1 MRTRPPS
8 RDGGEIM
15 RGETDTGG
23 TFIVIE
29 GLDASGKATQAER
42 LVERLE
48 REGEDVRHVAFPAYE
63 TAFGGLVRDYL
74 KGAYGDRGDLPVEL
88 RALLYAADRYQF
100 KHDFSGFLDQGGVIV
115 ADRYS
120 QSNYAFQT
128 VDAGEEQDAL
138 LEWMRAVES
147 RLPQPDAHILLDT
160 PPETAQELMKDRDKD
175 QHEADRAFQRKVYQ
189 RYRALAA
196 EEDWHIVEAV
206 AEGRLRS
213 KDAIHTDIWSTVKP
227 LL

>member
-1 MRTRPPS
+1 M
-8 RDGGEIM
+8 
-15 RGETDTGG
+15 GETETAG

-48 REGEDVRHVAFPAYE
+48 REGEDVRHVAFPAYD

-74 KGAYGDRGDLPVEL
+74 KGAYGDKEELPVEI

-100 KHDFSGFLDQGGVIV
+100 KHDFASFLEEGGVIV

-128 VDAGEEQDAL
+128 VDAGEEQEAL
-138 LEWMRAVES
+138 LAWMKRVES
-147 RLPQPDAHILLDT
+147 RLPQPDAHIFLDT
-160 PPETAQELMKDRDKD
+160 PPETAQELMADREKD
-175 QHEADRAFQRKVYQ
+175 QHEADLAFQRKVHR
-189 RYRALAA
+189 RYRELAD
-196 EEDWHIVEAV
+196 EDDWHVVEAV
-206 AEGRLRS
+206 AEGELRS
-213 KDAIHTDIWSTVKP
+213 RDAIHTDIWNRVKP

>member
-1 MRTRPPS
+1 M
-8 RDGGEIM
+8 G
-15 RGETDTGG
+15 RGDTMGARGDDG

-48 REGEDVRHVAFPAYE
+48 QEGEDVRHVAFPAYE
-63 TAFGGLVRDYL
+63 TAFGSLVRDYL
-74 KGAYGDRGDLPVEL
+74 KGAYGDKEELPVEI

-100 KHDFSGFLDQGGVIV
+100 KHDFSTFLDEGGVIV

-138 LEWMRAVES
+138 LEWMKRVES
-147 RLPQPDAHILLDT
+147 RLPQPDAHIFLDT
-160 PPETAQELMKDRDKD
+160 PPTVARKLMADRDKD
-175 QHEADRAFQRKVYQ
+175 QHEADLAFQRKVHE
-189 RYRALAA
+189 RYRELAT

-206 AEGRLRS
+206 AEGELRS
-213 KDAIHTDIWSTVKP
+213 KDAIHADIWRRVRP
-227 LL
+227 HL